1 MPTKR
6 SCPITRPCECG
17 LARPRRLFGLSME
30 RVDGAPGSDTVF
42 RDPDPRGLPPTITP
56 GSLRFPTG
64 REIQGPLAGAGPATL
79 SRHLLLSSQVRRRA
93 ITASSWERRQP
104 YAVIAATPGARYS
117 ASHGSRM
124 GTTASRFAA
133 A

>member
-6 SCPITRPCECG
+6 SCPITLPCECG

-64 REIQGPLAGAGPATL
+64 REIQGPLAGAGPARPAPRRLRALTL
-79 SRHLLLSSQVRRRA
+79 AVEDQQHADQG
-93 ITASSWERRQP
+93 QP
-104 YAVIAATPGARYS
+104 HRPNP
-117 ASHGSRM
+117 
-124 GTTASRFAA
+124 
-133 A
+133 